1 MARARRNFWALAG
14 VTTVAVGALSQAL
27 GRPAGPA
34 TAAMVAFSG
43 LAALVSVTL
52 AGRILVV
59 TGRRGRHGLARKP
72 ARRTKDSGRFR
83 RGHLD

>member
-1 MARARRNFWALAG
+1 MARVRRKFWALAG

-34 TAAMVAFSG
+34 TAAAVAVSG
-43 LAALVSVTL
+43 LAALVSVSL

-59 TGRRGRHGLARKP
+59 TGRRGREGVHRKP
-72 ARRTKDSGRFR
+72 ARWNT
-83 RGHLD
+83 

>member
-1 MARARRNFWALAG
+1 MARARRNFWALAA

-34 TAAMVAFSG
+34 TAAMVAVSG

-59 TGRRGRHGLARKP
+59 TGRRGRKEVRRKP
-72 ARRTKDSGRFR
+72 LAGTPD
-83 RGHLD
+83 

>member
-1 MARARRNFWALAG
+1 MARARRNFWALAA

-34 TAAMVAFSG
+34 TAAMVAVSG

-59 TGRRGRHGLARKP
+59 TGRRGRKEV
-72 ARRTKDSGRFR
+72 RRTPLAGTPD
-83 RGHLD
+83 